1 LLVVTVLTIVGL
13 GVVFVLRQT
22 RGTFSEKW
30 EAGRRTIT
38 VGPRDSLQ
46 AALDAAQF
54 GDVIVLQAGTA
65 YKGNFLL
72 PVKNGTG
79 EIVIQSSRASE
90 LPEGK
95 RVSPKQSALFARLQT
110 AEVQPVLRTAPGAH
124 HYRFVGIEFSTTDAN
139 VKVYDLVRLGES
151 RQKQTTLDSVPH
163 HLVID
168 RCYVHGFS
176 TQEVQRGISMN
187 SAETTVSNSYIS
199 DIHGIGYDTQ
209 AIAAWNGPGPFH
221 VINNYLEGAGENIMF
236 GGADSAIPEMIPSNI
251 EVRGN
256 YVFKP
261 KSWKVGDPS
270 YAGKHWTVKNIL
282 ELKNAKDVVID
293 GNIFEN
299 NWVDGQDGTAILF
312 TVRNQEC
319 TANWSTVQNVTFSN
333 NTVSGASAA
342 LNLLGKD
349 NEAEP
354 SYGKCPVGSTSTRGS
369 GALISNNL
377 FHDIKG
383 PFLTLT
389 GFHKVSVIHNTHF
402 QTGNIIVLSGAQA
415 PQLVYRDN
423 LTIRS
428 PQGYGVFGDAT
439 GEGVVALKKFA
450 PDAVFEK
457 NVLGGADSSLYPKNN
472 YFPASL
478 ERLGFVDFEKG
489 DYRLAPNSAYSKAAS
504 DGLPIGVDW
513 QKLNFGAKT
522 SE

>member
-1 LLVVTVLTIVGL
+1 
-13 GVVFVLRQT
+13 
-22 RGTFSEKW
+22 
-30 EAGRRTIT
+30 
-38 VGPRDSLQ
+38 
-46 AALDAAQF
+46 
-54 GDVIVLQAGTA
+54 
-65 YKGNFLL
+65 
-72 PVKNGTG
+72 
-79 EIVIQSSRASE
+79 
-90 LPEGK
+90 
-95 RVSPKQSALFARLQT
+95 
-110 AEVQPVLRTAPGAH
+110 
-124 HYRFVGIEFSTTDAN
+124 
-139 VKVYDLVRLGES
+139 
-151 RQKQTTLDSVPH
+151 
-163 HLVID
+163 VID

-209 AIAAWNGPGPFH
+209 AIASWNGPGPFH

-236 GGADSAIPEMIPSNI
+236 GGADSAAPEMIPSNI

-282 ELKNAKDVVID
+282 ELKNAKNVVID

-299 NWVDGQDGTAILF
+299 NWTDGQDGTAILF

-333 NTVSGASAA
+333 NMVSGASAA

-354 SYGKCPVGSTSTRGS
+354 SYGKCPAGSTSTRGS

-377 FHDIKG
+377 FHDIHG
-383 PFLTLT
+383 PFMTLT
-389 GFHKVSVIHNTHF
+389 GFHQVTVVHNTHF
-402 QTGNIIVLSGAQA
+402 QTGNIITMSGPQA
-415 PQLVYRDN
+415 PQLIYRDN
-423 LTIRS
+423 LTIRG
-428 PQGYGVFGDAT
+428 PNGYGLFGDNT

-472 YFPASL
+472 YFPASVD
-478 ERLGFVDFEKG
+478 RVGFVDFQKG
-489 DYRLAPNSAYSKAAS
+489 DYRLAPNSAFSKAAS
-504 DGLPIGVDW
+504 DGTPVGVDW

-522 SE
+522 AE